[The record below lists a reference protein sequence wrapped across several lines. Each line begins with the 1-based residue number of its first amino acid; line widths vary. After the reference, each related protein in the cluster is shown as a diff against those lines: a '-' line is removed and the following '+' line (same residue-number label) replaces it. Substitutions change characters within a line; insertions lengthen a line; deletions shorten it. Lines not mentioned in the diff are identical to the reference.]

1 MTLSFDIRVVWEGS
15 KVGFVFAQRGIV
27 PEAVSSY
34 FLPKLIGHSKAME
47 LLMTAK
53 VNPATAPAL
62 SGLWSSVQP
71 TPEATV
77 DEAMRIAR
85 DIVKNNS
92 MTSLA
97 IVKAL
102 VWRAKDTPEEQ
113 HLLDSKAMYVS
124 GRSIDCK
131 EGVLSFKEKRA
142 PSFKA
147 TIPKDLPTELM
158 PWWSEADIALKT
170 SKL

>member
-1 MTLSFDIRVVWEGS
+1 MTLSFDIRVVWEGA
-15 KVGFVFAQRGIV
+15 KIGFVFAQRGIV
-27 PEAVSSY
+27 PEAASSF

-53 VNPATAPAL
+53 VLPATAPPL
-62 SGLWSSVQP
+62 SQLWSSIES

-77 DEAMRIAR
+77 DAAMRIAR

-97 IVKAL
+97 ITKAL

-113 HLLDSKAMYVS
+113 HLLDSKAMYVA

-131 EGVLSFKEKRA
+131 EGVNSFKEKRA
-142 PSFKA
+142 PNFTAS
-147 TIPKDLPTELM
+147 IPKDLPSELM
-158 PWWSEADIALKT
+158 PWWTEAGIKLQD